1 MKDLIIQYLKD
12 HHQSRLDEIIAEKDL
27 PVVRKIN
34 NSIIIDYTHLY
45 EFLKGEGRQG
55 VIEKLDQ
62 VIDLIQDAIGSLTGC
77 YDMQVRFN
85 NVCRSVP
92 LRELSSKHIDYW
104 TSSNGLIKNMSSI
117 KPRIKEG
124 LLECKNCLEKY
135 NADFTNPKSVPS
147 ICKNCKSDKLELIE
161 EKTQFIDHRI
171 LKVEEPL
178 ELRSHSQTRE
188 FRANIDGDLASPEFN
203 INPGDVINFFGVL
216 TVERNESNDKAFFS
230 ININN
235 IEPILSTYEDIEISP
250 EDEKEIKK
258 LSSDPEIF
266 NKLID
271 SLATSIS
278 GHRDVK
284 KGLLL
289 QQFGSYEEFKQDGS
303 RVRGDLNILII
314 GDPGI
319 AKSQILK
326 YISELS
332 PKGFYVSGST
342 SSAVGLTAAAVKD
355 EITGGWTIEAG
366 PLVLADRGVVC
377 IDELDKLSKKSISK
391 LNEALEQ
398 GTVTV
403 AKAGIVQTMNART
416 SVLAAANPKYS
427 RFDIHKTMLEQIQ
440 IPDSTLTRFDLV
452 YALEDTKTDE
462 EDRELALTILNHQE
476 TSEGIIDQDLL
487 KKFIAYARRECK
499 PELTSEANEEIANF
513 YTATRRAAKED
524 PDSKPITPRD
534 LEALKRLT
542 IARARINLRE
552 YATVEDAMEGISIY
566 KAALKTLGLEPET
579 AGAISNVKSQTEIK
593 NIEIA
598 EEIIKRYKAE
608 YGDIIPKG
616 VHEDIK
622 SDIQGQCK
630 LLDESEIV
638 KIYAEAWSNIKNA
651 QE

>member
-12 HHQSRLDEIIAEKDL
+12 NHKKRLDEIIAEKDL
-27 PVVRKIN
+27 SEIEKFN
-34 NSIIIDYTHLY
+34 NSIIIDYTNFY
-45 EFLKGEGRQG
+45 SFLKQNGRHGTINKMDQLIDIIQAG
-55 VIEKLDQ
+55 V
-62 VIDLIQDAIGSLTGC
+62 GSVTGC
-77 YDMQVRFN
+77 HDIQVRFN
-85 NVCRSVP
+85 NVCRSIP

-104 TSSNGLIKNMSSI
+104 TSCNGLIKNMSSI
-117 KPRIKEG
+117 KPKQKEG
-124 LLECKNCLEKY
+124 VLECRGCFETYHIDFKKNNSIPYRCDKCGSDNLEFIE
-135 NADFTNPKSVPS
+135 D
-147 ICKNCKSDKLELIE
+147 KNK
-161 EKTQFIDHRI
+161 FIDHRV

-178 ELRSHSQTRE
+178 ELRSRSQTRE
-188 FRANIDGDLASPEFN
+188 FRAHIDGDLASPDFN
-203 INPGDVINFFGVL
+203 INPGDVINFFGFL
-216 TVERNESNDKAFFS
+216 TVERSEKNDKAIFS

-235 IEPILSTYEDIEISP
+235 IEPILSTYEDIEIS
-250 EDEKEIKK
+250 EDDEKQIKE
-258 LSSDPEIF
+258 LANDPDIF
-266 NKLID
+266 NKLIK

-278 GHRDVK
+278 GLNDVK

-289 QQFGSYEEFKQDGS
+289 QQFGSYEEIKQDGS

-319 AKSQILK
+319 AKSQLLK

-366 PLVLADRGVVC
+366 PLVLADRGVVA

-398 GTVTV
+398 QTVTV

-427 RFDIHKTMLEQIQ
+427 RFDMHKTMLEQIQ

-452 YALEDTKTDE
+452 YALEDSKTDA
-462 EDRELALTILNHQE
+462 EDKDLALTILNHQK
-476 TSEGIIDQDLL
+476 SSKSIIDQDLL
-487 KKFIAYARRECK
+487 KKLIAYARRNCK
-499 PELTSEANEEIANF
+499 PKLNNEANEEIANF

-542 IARARINLRE
+542 IAKARINLKE
-552 YATVEDAMEGISIY
+552 YATVEDAKEAISIY

-579 AGAISNVKSQTEIK
+579 AGAISNVKSKTEIK
-593 NIEIA
+593 NIETA
-598 EEIIKRYKAE
+598 EEIIRNYKAE
-608 YGDIIPKG
+608 YGDIIPKE

-622 SDIQGQCK
+622 SDIQGRCGINDQ
-630 LLDESEIV
+630 SMII
-638 KIYAEAWSNIKNA
+638 KIYSEAWSNINNA

>member
-1 MKDLIIQYLKD
+1 MKELIIQYLKET
-12 HHQSRLDEIIAEKDL
+12 HQNRLDEIIAEKDL
-27 PVVRKIN
+27 PVVEKIN
-34 NSIIIDYTHLY
+34 NSIIIDYTHFY

-55 VIEKLDQ
+55 VIEKLNQ

-77 YDMQVRFN
+77 YDIQVRFN
-85 NVCRSVP
+85 NVGRSIP

-117 KPRIKEG
+117 KPKIKEG
-124 LLECKNCLEKY
+124 MLECKGCFETY
-135 NADFTNPKSVPS
+135 HIDFTKNSVPYK
-147 ICKNCKSDKLELIE
+147 CEKCGSDKLEFIE
-161 EKTQFIDHRI
+161 DKNRFFDHRV
-171 LKVEEPL
+171 LKIEEPL
-178 ELRSHSQTRE
+178 ELRSHNQTRE
-188 FRANIDGDLASPEFN
+188 FRANISGDLASPDFN

-216 TVERNESNDKAFFS
+216 TVEMSESNDKAVFS

-250 EDEKEIKK
+250 EDEKQIKE
-258 LSSDPEIF
+258 LASDPEIF

-278 GHRDVK
+278 GLRDVK

-377 IDELDKLSKKSISK
+377 IDELDKLNKKSISK

-427 RFDIHKTMLEQIQ
+427 RFDTHKTILEQIQ

-452 YALEDTKTDE
+452 YALEDTKTDA
-462 EDRELALTILNHQE
+462 EDKELALTILNHQE
-476 TSEGIIDQDLL
+476 SSKGIIDQDLL

-499 PELTSEANEEIANF
+499 PELCNEANEKLADF

-542 IARARINLRE
+542 IARARINLRQ

-630 LLDESEIV
+630 LLDESEVI
-638 KIYAEAWSNIKNA
+638 KIYAESWSNIKNA